1 MGGRNSFSCATGALA
16 LTFLALPGCG
26 DDEACRTDN
35 YPPAPE
41 IAAGLVHVSAG
52 CPGDD
57 ADGSAEHPYPTIQQ
71 GVDNAQSGGAVLVA
85 SGTYAE
91 NVSIARPVMVIGA
104 PAEATAADA
113 MVVVQAPNPFAIT
126 VTEGTQGVMLRG
138 LAIVSPI
145 AVGVWAQG
153 SAQVTVEG
161 TRIEGALPD
170 SSGAY
175 GYGGLA
181 TDNGGIVICRSAITG
196 AALAGLLVSGGRA
209 EIGLSSFRDN
219 GGRGGIRVEMASGE
233 VSIHDS
239 DFDGNAEVAIG
250 AYSSAV
256 RIERNTISNTQ
267 TAGASK
273 VGDGIVVSR
282 LKDGDGAF
290 LSEADA
296 LIEGNTIQGNG
307 RIGVLFSAGARGS
320 VVGNQISA
328 NGLGAEFAA
337 GIWAQADAGGQDG
350 LTITGNAIVG
360 NQYVGI
366 GLTSNARATI
376 AQNTAIDDTAAG
388 MVFLGVEQ
396 VVIGDGIGVFDG
408 AFAAIQGNV
417 IKNSGRFGIIL
428 DAAAESATLDGNTVS
443 GSAQFGVVV
452 QNQAVAPDFSSNM
465 FSGNASGDSK
475 VVGMAEPPFGV
486 QKGDFATP

>member
-1 MGGRNSFSCATGALA
+1 M
-16 LTFLALPGCG
+16 
-26 DDEACRTDN
+26 
-35 YPPAPE
+35 
-41 IAAGLVHVSAG
+41 
-52 CPGDD
+52 
-57 ADGSAEHPYPTIQQ
+57 
-71 GVDNAQSGGAVLVA
+71 
-85 SGTYAE
+85 
-91 NVSIARPVMVIGA
+91 
-104 PAEATAADA
+104 
-113 MVVVQAPNPFAIT
+113 AI
-126 VTEGTQGVMLRG
+126 E
-138 LAIVSPI
+138 S
-145 AVGVWAQG
+145 
-153 SAQVTVEG
+153 
-161 TRIEGALPD
+161 TRIEGAVRD
-170 SSGAY
+170 SDGAY

-181 TDNGGIVICRSAITG
+181 TDDGAFVLCRTAITG
-196 AALAGLLVSGGRA
+196 AALAGMLVSGGRG
-209 EIGLSSFRDN
+209 EIGWSSFRDN

-233 VSIHDS
+233 VFIHDS

-256 RIERNTISNTQ
+256 RVERNTIANTQ

-290 LSEADA
+290 LGEADA

-307 RIGVLFSAGARGS
+307 RIGVLFSGGARGS
-320 VVGNQISA
+320 VVGNQIAA

-350 LTITGNAIVG
+350 LMITGNAIAG

-388 MVFLGVEQ
+388 TVFLGVDQ
-396 VVIGDGIGVFDG
+396 VVIGDGIGVFNG

-417 IKNSGRFGIIL
+417 IQNSGRFGIIL

-452 QNQAVAPDFSSNM
+452 QNQAVAPDFSSNT
-465 FSGNASGDSK
+465 FSGNTSGDSK
-475 VVGMAEPPFGV
+475 VVGMAEQPFGV